1 MLAPSCRYPDIL
13 AEVSDGLAAT
23 LPCRRTFL
31 HVYFYPG
38 CLQSQSTA
46 SVAWMFFIRQRFAYG
61 VNIDEVLV
69 RVLVLGLVDSRGSA
83 IMVQV
88 LCDAKRG
95 SLCC

>member
-1 MLAPSCRYPDIL
+1 
-13 AEVSDGLAAT
+13 
-23 LPCRRTFL
+23 
-31 HVYFYPG
+31 
-38 CLQSQSTA
+38 
-46 SVAWMFFIRQRFAYG
+46 MFFIRHRFAYG

-88 LCDAKRG
+88 LCDVKRG

>member
-1 MLAPSCRYPDIL
+1 
-13 AEVSDGLAAT
+13 
-23 LPCRRTFL
+23 
-31 HVYFYPG
+31 
-38 CLQSQSTA
+38 
-46 SVAWMFFIRQRFAYG
+46 MFFIRQRFAYG

>member
-1 MLAPSCRYPDIL
+1 MDWLLRCLADVL
-13 AEVSDGLAAT
+13 
-23 LPCRRTFL
+23 
-31 HVYFYPG
+31 FYMFIFIQG
-38 CLQSQSTA
+38 VCNRSQLQ
-46 SVAWMFFIRQRFAYG
+46 VVLECFFIRQRFAYG